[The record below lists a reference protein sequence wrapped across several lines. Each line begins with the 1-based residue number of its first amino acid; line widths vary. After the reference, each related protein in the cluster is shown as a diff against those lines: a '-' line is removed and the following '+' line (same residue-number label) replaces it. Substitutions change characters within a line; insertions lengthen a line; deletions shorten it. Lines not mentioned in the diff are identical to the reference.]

1 MKIIIR
7 YTKEVLDKIVAIKQK
22 YFRSNHSPFL
32 DKQVLKAIMDRSR
45 LQNKFLKSRKIID
58 KLAYNKQRNPC
69 LSLVRK
75 TKKK

>member
-7 YTKEVLDKIVAIKQK
+7 YIKEVLDKIAATKQK
-22 YFRSNHSPFL
+22 YVRSNHSPFL

-45 LQNKFLKSRKIID
+45 LQNKFLKSRTTID
-58 KLAYNKQRNPC
+58 KLAYKKQRNPC